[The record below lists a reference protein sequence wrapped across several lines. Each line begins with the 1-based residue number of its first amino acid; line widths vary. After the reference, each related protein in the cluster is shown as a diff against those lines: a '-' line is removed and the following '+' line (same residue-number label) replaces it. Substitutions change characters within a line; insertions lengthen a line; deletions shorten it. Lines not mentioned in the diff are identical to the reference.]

1 MKKKVK
7 LLVTLALGISLVGG
21 LIGCNTK
28 TSDNEQD
35 NTQTITVSHR
45 GGETDVSKNPKNVVV
60 LDYGSLD
67 ILNEMGVDSVSALP
81 KKSLPDY
88 LNEYND
94 EKYTDL
100 GSVKEFNLEAVNE
113 LNPDL
118 IIIEGRQADSY
129 DEFSKIAPT
138 IYLGSDGANYLE
150 TLKNNVTVLA
160 QIFDKED
167 VAKEKIEE
175 IENRMNSIKE
185 KVKADN
191 LNALMTMVSDGSMS
205 VYGEGS
211 RFNIIYNE
219 LGFMS
224 ADSSIEISNHG
235 QSISNEYL
243 VSKNPDYLFVIDKG
257 AMTGGE
263 NQPAKE
269 IIENELVKTTD
280 TYKNGNIVYLDPQT
294 WYVGG
299 AGIKAANEMLNEV
312 EEALK

>member
-45 GGETDVSKNPKNVVV
+45 GGETEVSKNPKNVVV

-150 TLKNNVTVLA
+150 TLKNNVTVLG

-211 RFNIIYNE
+211 RFNIIYNDKILE
-219 LGFMS
+219 RLPIE
-224 ADSSIEISNHG
+224 ADED
-235 QSISNEYL
+235 
-243 VSKNPDYLFVIDKG
+243 VK
-257 AMTGGE
+257 E
-263 NQPAKE
+263 N
-269 IIENELVKTTD
+269 
-280 TYKNGNIVYLDPQT
+280 G
-294 WYVGG
+294 
-299 AGIKAANEMLNEV
+299 
-312 EEALK
+312 

>member
-35 NTQTITVSHR
+35 NTQTITVFHR
-45 GGETDVSKNPKNVVV
+45 GGETEVSKNPKNVVV

-150 TLKNNVTVLA
+150 TLKNNVTVLG

>member
-1 MKKKVK
+1 
-7 LLVTLALGISLVGG
+7 
-21 LIGCNTK
+21 
-28 TSDNEQD
+28 
-35 NTQTITVSHR
+35 
-45 GGETDVSKNPKNVVV
+45 
-60 LDYGSLD
+60 
-67 ILNEMGVDSVSALP
+67 
-81 KKSLPDY
+81 
-88 LNEYND
+88 
-94 EKYTDL
+94 
-100 GSVKEFNLEAVNE
+100 
-113 LNPDL
+113 
-118 IIIEGRQADSY
+118 
-129 DEFSKIAPT
+129 
-138 IYLGSDGANYLE
+138 
-150 TLKNNVTVLA
+150 
-160 QIFDKED
+160 
-167 VAKEKIEE
+167 
-175 IENRMNSIKE
+175 MNSIKE

-269 IIENELVKTTD
+269 II
-280 TYKNGNIVYLDPQT
+280 NGNIVYLDPQT

>member
-1 MKKKVK
+1 MDVILK
-7 LLVTLALGISLVGG
+7 LV
-21 LIGCNTK
+21 
-28 TSDNEQD
+28 
-35 NTQTITVSHR
+35 ITNKLSHR
-45 GGETDVSKNPKNVVV
+45 GGETEVTKNPQNVVV

-67 ILNEMGVDSVSALP
+67 ILNEMGVDTVSGLP

-88 LNEYND
+88 LSNYKD
-94 EKYTDL
+94 EKYADL

-150 TLKNNVTVLA
+150 TLKNNVTILG

-167 VAKEKIEE
+167 IAKEKIEN

-185 KVKADN
+185 KVKAGN
-191 LNALMTMVSDGSMS
+191 LNALMTMVTDGSMS

-243 VSKNPDYLFVIDKG
+243 VSKHPDYLFVIDKG
-257 AMTGGE
+257 AMTGSE

-269 IIENELVKTTD
+269 IVENELVKTTD

>member
-1 MKKKVK
+1 M
-7 LLVTLALGISLVGG
+7 S
-21 LIGCNTK
+21 
-28 TSDNEQD
+28 S
-35 NTQTITVSHR
+35 
-45 GGETDVSKNPKNVVV
+45 
-60 LDYGSLD
+60 
-67 ILNEMGVDSVSALP
+67 
-81 KKSLPDY
+81 
-88 LNEYND
+88 
-94 EKYTDL
+94 
-100 GSVKEFNLEAVNE
+100 FNNY
-113 LNPDL
+113 PDL

-150 TLKNNVTVLA
+150 TLKNNVTVLG

>member
-1 MKKKVK
+1 M
-7 LLVTLALGISLVGG
+7 
-21 LIGCNTK
+21 
-28 TSDNEQD
+28 
-35 NTQTITVSHR
+35 SH
-45 GGETDVSKNPKNVVV
+45 K
-60 LDYGSLD
+60 
-67 ILNEMGVDSVSALP
+67 
-81 KKSLPDY
+81 
-88 LNEYND
+88 
-94 EKYTDL
+94 
-100 GSVKEFNLEAVNE
+100 
-113 LNPDL
+113 
-118 IIIEGRQADSY
+118 
-129 DEFSKIAPT
+129 
-138 IYLGSDGANYLE
+138 
-150 TLKNNVTVLA
+150 KNNKKIKRKNLLTNILAVFLILISIALIFNAKIRDAFIAWNSNKYQVSQVT
-160 QIFDKED
+160 
-167 VAKEKIEE
+167 KEKIEE

>member
-35 NTQTITVSHR
+35 NTQTITVSYR
-45 GGETDVSKNPKNVVV
+45 GGETEVSKNPKNVVV

-150 TLKNNVTVLA
+150 TLKNNVTVLG